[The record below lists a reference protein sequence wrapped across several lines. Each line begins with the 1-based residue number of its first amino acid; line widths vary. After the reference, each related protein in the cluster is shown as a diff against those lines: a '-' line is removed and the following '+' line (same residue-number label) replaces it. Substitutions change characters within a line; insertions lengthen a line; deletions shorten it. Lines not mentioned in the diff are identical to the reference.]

1 MRRIMGGK
9 LQTMVKCM
17 FIHVDCE
24 LQMHGNVLHVSYG
37 GITCVRIVFRY

>member
-24 LQMHGNVLHVSYG
+24 LQMHGNVLNVSYG